1 MINSNKTSWENP
13 NRYLEILDS
22 PLHRLIV
29 TIQDSLS
36 FSTANYWRARGV
48 KAAHLPI
55 TTGAISSPMG
65 RGSDSSPVLIDLFDT
80 PTYLADSMQF
90 GLEYA
95 MRLADRGAYYV
106 MPSFRGEDADVTHL
120 CQFYHSEAEIPGGLD
135 DVIEEAERYL
145 KAITCQVLEDASGEI
160 AAFGGSV
167 QHLEKLVALNN
178 FPRVTFDQAEKMLDA
193 TQVVH
198 EDGWRDLTRAGELEL
213 IRLHGGPVWVTHWDS
228 LSVPFY
234 QATTQRGQVALNADL
249 LFGLGEVLGCG
260 ERHQTAGALRE
271 AMQVHEVDEKP
282 YEWYVRMKEE
292 APLRTSGFGMGT
304 ERFIA
309 WVLQLDDVRDVQLM
323 PRANGL
329 QLVP

>member
-1 MINSNKTSWENP
+1 MSSNQKTAWENP
-13 NRYLEILDS
+13 DRYLEVLDS

-29 TIQDSLS
+29 TVQDSLTYGTS
-36 FSTANYWRARGV
+36 NYWRSRGV

-65 RGSDSSPVLIDLFDT
+65 RGSDSSPVHIELFGV

-95 MRLADRGAYYV
+95 LRLAEKGAYYV
-106 MPSFRGEDADVTHL
+106 MPSFRGEDADSTHL
-120 CQFYHSEAEIPGGLD
+120 CQFYHSEVEIPGSLD
-135 DVIEEAERYL
+135 DVVQEAEHYL
-145 KAITCQVLEDASGEI
+145 KAITRQVLEDAGPEI
-160 AAFGGSV
+160 EAYCGTIS
-167 QHLEKLVALNN
+167 HLEHLVTQDR
-178 FPRVTFDQAEKMLDA
+178 FPRVTFDEAARLLDDSKII
-193 TQVVH
+193 QH
-198 EDGWRDLTRAGELEL
+198 DGWRDLTRSGEHDL
-213 IRLHGGPVWVTHWDS
+213 IRLHGGPVWLTHWDS

-234 QATTQRGQVALNADL
+234 QATTQMQEVALNADL

-260 ERHQTAGALRE
+260 ERHQGASTLRE
-271 AMQVHEVDEKP
+271 SMRRHEVDEGP

-292 APLRTSGFGMGT
+292 APLQTSGFGMGT

-309 WVLQLDDVRDVQLM
+309 WVLQMEDVRDVQLM
-323 PRANGL
+323 PRANGR